1 MSFCEVRLRFSP
13 NREERPVFVVLV
25 LIFLYAIIKVAFLV
39 IVFSAWKALEP
50 YYSHS
55 WLRAA

>member
-1 MSFCEVRLRFSP
+1 M
-13 NREERPVFVVLV
+13 FVVLV